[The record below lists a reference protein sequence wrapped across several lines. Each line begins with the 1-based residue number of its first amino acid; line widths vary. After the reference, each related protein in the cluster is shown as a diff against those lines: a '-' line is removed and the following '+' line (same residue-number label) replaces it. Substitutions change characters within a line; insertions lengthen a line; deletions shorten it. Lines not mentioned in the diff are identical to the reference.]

1 MNMKGKG
8 LYHLLAL
15 FVTVVWG
22 ITFVSTKVLLMRGL
36 DPAGIFVLRF
46 TVAYGAIWVASPKML
61 FAATKRDELL
71 LAVMGVTGGSLY
83 FLAENTALRYT
94 LASNVSLIICTAPL
108 ITALMS
114 HVWVKGERVG
124 RWLAYGSLMALGGVA
139 CVVYNGSFIL
149 KLNPVGDLL
158 TVAAAT
164 LWGVYT
170 IVLKRLDL
178 RYPVLFI
185 TRKVFFYGL
194 VTMVPILIAWPSPH
208 AGEAL
213 RSPEVIGN
221 LLFLGLLA
229 SMLCY
234 VLWNVAVKNLGAIR
248 TTNYIYLTPIVTL
261 AASRLILGE
270 VITPVAVV
278 GAICILGGVWMA
290 GRQGDFPKKH

>member
-1 MNMKGKG
+1 MKGKS

-15 FVTVVWG
+15 FVTIVWG
-22 ITFVSTKVLLMRGL
+22 ITFVSTKILLLHGL

-46 TVAYGAIWVASPKML
+46 TIAYAAIWVVSPKML
-61 FAATKRDELL
+61 FADTKKDELL
-71 LAVMGVTGGSLY
+71 LAVTGITGGSMY
-83 FLAENTALRYT
+83 FLAENTALSYT

-114 HVWVKGERVG
+114 HIWVKGERVG
-124 RWLAYGSLMALGGVA
+124 SRLAYGSMLALGGVA

-149 KLNPVGDLL
+149 KMNPVGDLL
-158 TVAAAT
+158 TLAAAT

-194 VTMVPILIAWPSPH
+194 LTMIPILIAWPPPSIM
-208 AGEAL
+208 EAIN
-213 RSPEVIGN
+213 RPEVIGN

-234 VLWNVAVKNLGAIR
+234 ILWNVAVKNLGAIR

-261 AASRLILGE
+261 VASWLILSE
-270 VITPVAVV
+270 TITPVAVL
-278 GAICILGGVWMA
+278 GAICILGGVWTA
-290 GRQGDFPKKH
+290 GRRDKFPKKH